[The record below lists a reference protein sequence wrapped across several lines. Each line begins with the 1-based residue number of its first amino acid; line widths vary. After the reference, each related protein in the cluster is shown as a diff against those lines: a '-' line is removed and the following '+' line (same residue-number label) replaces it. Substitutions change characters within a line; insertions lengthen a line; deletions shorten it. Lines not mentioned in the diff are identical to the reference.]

1 MADTP
6 QQVKTQL
13 RADILDLQR
22 RLEELLVTYKEIQEA
37 SLEEKDRLNI
47 VINEELKS
55 MDRDI
60 TDLDEKGSLLSKKV
74 QILTG
79 QIISSFEEFSHAIT
93 ETPNSVEELMKNLYK
108 LLENLLSE
116 IQEET
121 YL

>member
-6 QQVKTQL
+6 QQVKKQL

-47 VINEELKS
+47 VINEELKL

-79 QIISSFEEFSHAIT
+79 QIIFSFEEFSHAIT